1 MKRLFNL
8 LSLENEYVMAE
19 ANKGTEGDIN
29 LSSARNAWYSVIS
42 DPETMAYLDEDSE
55 YFLHQA
61 LSTPCLDV
69 LASCDGIYL
78 TDIQGKR
85 YMDFHGNNV
94 HQLGY
99 RHPYVVEKI
108 KEQLDILPFS
118 PRRYTNV
125 PAIELAKKLGSL
137 LPSDLKRV
145 LFAPGGT
152 SAISMALKLARIV
165 TGKHKIISLWDSFH
179 GASLDAISA
188 GGELDFRKDM
198 GPLMPG
204 VERIPPPMTY
214 RGPFFSAGNGD
225 LAYADYLEY
234 VIEKEGDIG
243 AFIIETIRNTDV
255 QIPSKA
261 YWKRVREIC
270 DKHKVLLI
278 LDEIPIAFGRTGKM
292 FAFENY
298 DIEPDIICLGKG
310 LGGGVMP
317 IAAIVARES
326 YNMAGNV
333 SLGHFTHE
341 KSPLGSVAALAMIA
355 FMEQTNLLDK
365 VQEDSLFMESELGK
379 LKDKYPIIGDVRGI
393 GLLWGIELVTNRES
407 REKAGKQAE
416 IVMYECL
423 KNGVSFKVSQG
434 NVLQLSP
441 PLIIT
446 REELTQALKIVEQ
459 AIATA
464 SAVLA

>member
-1 MKRLFNL
+1 MSEKQHNR
-8 LSLENEYVMAE
+8 
-19 ANKGTEGDIN
+19 TEGDIN
-29 LSSARNAWYSVIS
+29 LTSERSNWYAIIKDADTLSLL
-42 DPETMAYLDEDSE
+42 EEDAE

-69 LASCDGIYL
+69 LASCEGIYL
-78 TDIQGKR
+78 TDIQGKK

-94 HQLGY
+94 HQVGY
-99 RHPYVVEKI
+99 RNPYILDRI

-125 PAIELAKKLGSL
+125 PAIELAKKLSAL
-137 LPSDLKRV
+137 LPGDLKRV

-152 SAISMALKLARIV
+152 SSISMALKLARIV

-188 GGELDFRKDM
+188 GGELDFRKDI

-214 RGPFFSAGNGD
+214 RGPFKSAGD
-225 LAYADYLEY
+225 SDVAYADYLEY

-243 AFIIETIRNTDV
+243 AFMIETIRNTDV
-255 QIPSKA
+255 QIPSQA
-261 YWKRVREIC
+261 YWRRVREIC
-270 DKHKVLLI
+270 DKYNVLLI

-292 FAFENY
+292 FAFEHYN
-298 DIEPDIICLGKG
+298 IEPDIICLGKG
-310 LGGGVMP
+310 LGGAVMP
-317 IAAIVARES
+317 MAAIVARER
-326 YNMAGNV
+326 YNVAGSV

-341 KSPLGSVAALAMIA
+341 KSPLGCVAGLAMLEFI
-355 FMEQTNLLDK
+355 EDHNILEKVLDD
-365 VQEDSLFMESELGK
+365 ELFMKVETDR
-379 LKDKYPIIGDVRGI
+379 LKRKFPLIGDVRGI
-393 GLLWGIELVTNRES
+393 GLLWGIELVRDRGTK
-407 REKAGKQAE
+407 EKAVREAE

-423 KNGVSFKVSQG
+423 KNGMSFKVSQG

-441 PLIIT
+441 PLTIT
-446 REELTQALKIVEQ
+446 REELTKALQILET
-459 AIATA
+459 ALETA
-464 SAVLA
+464 SV